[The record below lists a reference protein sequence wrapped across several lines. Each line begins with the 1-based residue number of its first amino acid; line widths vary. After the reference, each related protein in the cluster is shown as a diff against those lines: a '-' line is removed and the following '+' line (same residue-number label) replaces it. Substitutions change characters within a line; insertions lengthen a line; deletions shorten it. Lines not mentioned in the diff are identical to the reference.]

1 MPVAQN
7 YQIVKRQVQIPR
19 IEYRDKV
26 VQIPREKKVPKKTIV
41 EKRVHEK
48 EIHRIYGDPADSS
61 IIKYTERFVEI
72 PTIRHV
78 EVNVPVQKINVVDKI
93 EKVPIDVEVI
103 KYVEEPQIV

>member
-7 YQIVKRQVQIPR
+7 YQIQKRQVKIPR
-19 IEYRDKV
+19 IEYRDKI
-26 VQIPREKKVPKKTIV
+26 VQIPREKKVQKTTIV

-48 EIHRIYGDPADSS
+48 EIHRIYGDPADPS
-61 IIKYTERFVEI
+61 IMKYTERFVEI